1 MKTWI
6 VQSTLILL
14 LIVGNGI
21 ASYGQPPVGSPAHDH
36 GPGDGHH
43 HGDDMPEDKIKALK
57 IAYLTS
63 KLNLTT
69 DEAQAFWP
77 IYNAYQDAKFEV
89 HKAQMT
95 LSRKLKDQLDALT
108 DTELN
113 KLLDEYIALEQKEAS
128 LKVEYLQKFRKILP
142 VRKVALLQKAEHDF
156 KAEVLRQLKK
166 RGPGGPGG
174 PPPGSDN

>member
-6 VQSTLILL
+6 LQTTLVLLIL
-14 LIVGNGI
+14 VGHSVAGY
-21 ASYGQPPVGSPAHDH
+21 AQPPGGQQPHNH
-36 GPGDGHH
+36 PPGGGQHP
-43 HGDDMPEDKIKALK
+43 GEDMPEEKIKALK

-77 IYNAYQDAKFEV
+77 VYNAYQDAKFEV
-89 HKAQMT
+89 HKAQM
-95 LSRKLKDQLDALT
+95 SISKKLKNKLDELT
-108 DTELN
+108 DAELN
-113 KLLDEYIALEQKEAS
+113 KLLDQYIALEQKEAN

-156 KAEVLRQLKK
+156 KVEVLRELKK
-166 RGPGGPGG
+166 RGPGCSGET
-174 PPPGSDN
+174 PPGSDK